1 MTTPDINETAT
12 VKAAV
17 NAAYPLDVTEFE
29 INVETKPGVICVHK
43 LRKPTLDEL
52 VKREEMS
59 VYETEEIDKGQDR
72 VIVDD
77 ERANVGLWDKIA
89 VSVKNYSADGGWLTV
104 TPELAARIPGP
115 HKVTA
120 IRGLYTTSC
129 EVISSGDDAG
139 YYSLDGEEFVIQQ
152 EIGTNS
158 EAPDYIIHHTLR
170 QPTEGERQ
178 DYRRRAS
185 STVLVR
191 GTKKTRA
198 RVVTNLRAAVEL
210 YDKLFIRAEGF
221 SGIEADKL
229 LRHIDPMWKR
239 QVVVA
244 LMQTFESSLSD

>member
-1 MTTPDINETAT
+1 MTPDTDYTEYK

-29 INVETKPGVICVHK
+29 INVQVKPGVVCVHK

-52 VKREEMS
+52 VKREELS
-59 VYETEEIDKGQDR
+59 LYETEEIDKGQDK

-77 ERANVGLWDKIA
+77 ERANVALWDKIA
-89 VSVKNYSADGGWLTV
+89 IAVQNYSPDGEWREV

-120 IRGLYTTSC
+120 IRGLYSSTC
-129 EVISSGDDAG
+129 EVISSGEDLG
-139 YYSLDGEEFVIQQ
+139 YYNLDGEEFIVQQ

-158 EAPDYIIHHTLR
+158 EAPDYIVHHTLR
-170 QPTEGERQ
+170 QPTESERQ
-178 DYRRRAS
+178 EYRRRAS

-191 GTKKTRA
+191 GSKKTRA
-198 RVVTNLRAAVEL
+198 RVVTNLKAAVEL
-210 YDKLFIRAEGF
+210 YDKLFISADGF
-221 SGIEADKL
+221 TGVDADKV
-229 LRHIDPMWKR
+229 LRHIDPIWKR
-239 QVVVA
+239 QAVVA